1 MADKISLDQQIK
13 HVEDA
18 IRNNKAFI
26 ALTKRYVDQGD
37 RPKEVLDEA
46 EKRIPYWEAILATLK
61 WLKENRDAVIAASKM
76 TDRHN
81 K

>member
-1 MADKISLDQQIK
+1 M
-13 HVEDA
+13 EDA
-18 IRNNKAFI
+18 LRNSKAFV

-37 RPKEVLDEA
+37 RPQEVLDEA
-46 EKRIPYWEAILATLK
+46 ERRVPYWEAILTTLK